1 MAWARPEKATNSM
14 VGGSNP
20 PWSAYFSLVSGPGD
34 SPHDIWSMV
43 HWLCSRD
50 PQIKH
55 SGEKNERGKNKK
67 TGLVG
72 CGGDYFGDV
81 VGGRHRKGQ
90 QP

>member
-1 MAWARPEKATNSM
+1 
-14 VGGSNP
+14 
-20 PWSAYFSLVSGPGD
+20 
-34 SPHDIWSMV
+34 MV
-43 HWLCSRD
+43 HWPCSRD

-55 SGEKNERGKNKK
+55 SGDKNERGKNKK

>member
-1 MAWARPEKATNSM
+1 M

-43 HWLCSRD
+43 HWPFSRG

-72 CGGDYFGDV
+72 CGV
-81 VGGRHRKGQ
+81 ITLEMW
-90 QP
+90 